1 MATHTAR
8 SAWSPGPG
16 GRAARYRP
24 LQLWQVPV
32 FFAGLVA
39 LAAVGVA
46 RLLWHENDAGR
57 VARDLAA
64 ARALLARRD
73 CPVEGVQAY
82 LSAALD
88 RPATAGE
95 AHFLLGSAYVR
106 QADRG
111 EPGADDAWQTA
122 RAELEQAETLGVPE
136 ADRPRQRYRLAKAWY
151 HTQGDPERVVAYLAE
166 TATADDPV
174 EGYGLLT
181 GAYLRL
187 PQPDV
192 PAALLANE
200 KQLQLPTL
208 DEAVLAPARLL
219 RGELLLRLQRPDE
232 AREVLKFI
240 KPPAAP
246 DLVAVARSLRA
257 RSYQQEGQW
266 AVAAALWKEAV
277 DDRSLSRQDAAEA
290 RYNLGICWQNMGK
303 RADAV
308 AAWETVQAEPGS
320 DLAQAATL
328 RLAELRLQDASPQAA
343 FSDLERLVQKV
354 KAPADWKNALVDLG
368 KVREVFERG
377 CVIYHTVGRY
387 DLAMRLAELYEP
399 LAPPGV
405 AASLYAQS
413 AEAAARAKLE
423 QAGPSAGRLVIE
435 NARALFREAGR
446 KHEAALAAATTPA
459 DRAERL
465 WRAADCYLRG
475 GDFPPGVVML
485 ERWLKAG
492 QQPERFGEACFRLGE
507 AQRALHH
514 DAEAIDAYNE
524 AVGRPG
530 PFACRARYE
539 LAALEIAR
547 GEWDRAEE
555 DLELNRK
562 VLRTDPDAEALEW
575 TLFELGDLMCK
586 RHNYRIAAERLHE
599 ALRQYPASP
608 RVPHGRFL
616 LAECYR
622 NLALEEGQNL
632 RLSERMTRTT
642 EEHYQKQY
650 RDWLEKAAL
659 SYEELTRTL
668 GGRLAAGPLSADEE
682 SLYRQASFSAAEC
695 RFNRGEYRAAV
706 AMYAPL
712 VVRYHHRIEGL
723 QARAGIVQCYFAQG
737 QPDEARKT
745 LDGIQSVLKEM
756 DESAFKNSPGG
767 WTKADWEKWLATA
780 SKR

>member
-1 MATHTAR
+1 MATQTAR
-8 SAWSPGPG
+8 TAWFPGPN

-24 LQLWQVPV
+24 VQLWQVPV

-39 LAAVGVA
+39 LAAVVVA

-73 CPVEGVQAY
+73 CPVERVQAY
-82 LSAALD
+82 LAAALD
-88 RPATAGE
+88 RPATAGA
-95 AHFLLGSAYVR
+95 AHFLLGSAYILLAY
-106 QADRG
+106 QG
-111 EPGADDAWQTA
+111 EPGADDAWQKA
-122 RAELEQAETLGVPE
+122 RAELEQAEALGVPE
-136 ADRPRQRYRLAKAWY
+136 PDRPRLRYRLGKAWY
-151 HTQGDPERVVAYLAE
+151 HTQGDPAQVVAYLSD
-166 TATADDPV
+166 TVATADDPV

-187 PQPDV
+187 PEPDV
-192 PAALLANE
+192 AAALAANE
-200 KQLQLPTL
+200 KQLELPTL
-208 DEAVLAPARLL
+208 DESVLAPARLL
-219 RGELLLRLQRPDE
+219 RGELLLRSQRPDE

-246 DLVAVARSLRA
+246 DLVALARSLRA

-266 AVAAALWKEAV
+266 AVAAPLWKEALE
-277 DDRSLSRQDAAEA
+277 DRSVSRSDAAEA
-290 RYNLGICWQNMGK
+290 GYNFGICCQNLGK

-308 AAWETVQAEPGS
+308 AAWEKVQAEAGG
-320 DLAQAATL
+320 DLAQAATV
-328 RLAELRLQDASPQAA
+328 RLAELRLQAPSPQDGL
-343 FSDLERLVQKV
+343 SDLERLVRNV
-354 KAPADWKNALVDLG
+354 SAAADWHNSLVDLAR
-368 KVREVFERG
+368 VREVFERG

-405 AASLYAQS
+405 AQSLFAQS
-413 AEAAARAKLE
+413 AEAAARAKQE
-423 QAGPSAGRLVIE
+423 QTGRQAAESARV
-435 NARALFREAGR
+435 LFREAGR
-446 KHEAALAAATTPA
+446 KNEAALAAATSPA

-465 WRAADCYLRG
+465 WRAADCYLRAS
-475 GDFPPGVVML
+475 DFPAGAAML
-485 ERWLKAG
+485 ERWIKTG
-492 QQPERFGEACFRLGE
+492 QQPERLGE
-507 AQRALHH
+507 AWFRLAEARRALHR
-514 DAEAIDAYNE
+514 DAEASDAYNE

-530 PFACRARYE
+530 PFACRARYQ
-539 LAALEIAR
+539 LALLEIAR

-562 VLRTDPDAEALEW
+562 VLRTEPDADALER

-586 RHNYRIAAERLHE
+586 RHNYRLAAERLHE
-599 ALRQYPASP
+599 ALHLYPASP
-608 RVPHGRFL
+608 RVQHGRFL

-622 NLALEEGQNL
+622 NLALQEGQNL
-632 RLSERMTRTT
+632 RLSERMTPAT

-659 SYEELTRTL
+659 AYEELTRTL
-668 GGRLAAGPLSADEE
+668 GGRLAAGPLPADEE

-695 RFNRGEYRAAV
+695 RFNRGEYQAAV
-706 AMYAPL
+706 ALYMPL
-712 VVRYHHRIEGL
+712 VARYHHRIEGL
-723 QARAGIVQCYFAQG
+723 QARAGIIQCCFAQG
-737 QPDEARKT
+737 QPDEARKA
-745 LDGIQSVLKEM
+745 LDGIRALLKEM
-756 DESAFKNSPGG
+756 DESAFKNAPGG